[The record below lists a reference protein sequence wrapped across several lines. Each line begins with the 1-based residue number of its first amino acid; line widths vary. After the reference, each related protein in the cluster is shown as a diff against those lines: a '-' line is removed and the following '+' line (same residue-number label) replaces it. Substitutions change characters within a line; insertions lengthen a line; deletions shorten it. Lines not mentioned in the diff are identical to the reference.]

1 MRSFPALMLMVL
13 IEYLAFSLILRP
25 IMGVVSGILEAV
37 AMMMNTSMTF
47 R

>member
-25 IMGVVSGILEAV
+25 IMEGVQGILEAA
-37 AMMMNTSMTF
+37 AMMMNTSIF